1 MIQTIM
7 GLFPG
12 VDTMLS
18 SAGRLRTY
26 DIEEITLLSPVPLE
40 EEERD
45 LIPEKKKDPVK
56 FFTFFGGVAG
66 LFAGALFAVGASI
79 LYPLPRG
86 GRPIA
91 VIPPT
96 LIISFETLIL
106 FGVLGTFAGFLL
118 LSGLIPLKKRPWHNR
133 IGEDRF
139 ALLIRAR
146 EEQMAVIE
154 LALRDGGAEEI
165 IRYEEND

>member
-1 MIQTIM
+1 MTQTII
-7 GLFPG
+7 GLFPH

-18 SAGRLRTY
+18 SARRVRTF
-26 DIEEITLLSPVPLE
+26 DIDEITLLSPVPLE
-40 EEERD
+40 EEEED
-45 LIPEKKKDPVK
+45 LLPEKKSDPVR
-56 FFTFFGGVAG
+56 FYTFFGGLAG

-106 FGVLGTFAGFLL
+106 FGVLATFAGFLI
-118 LSGLIPLKKRPWHNR
+118 LSGLIPSEKRPWHNR

-139 ALLIRAR
+139 AVLIRVKGERVAAI
-146 EEQMAVIE
+146 EEV
-154 LALRDGGAEEI
+154 LRDGGAEEI
-165 IRYEEND
+165 IRLEDND

>member
-1 MIQTIM
+1 MTQTVI
-7 GLFPG
+7 GLFPRM
-12 VDTMLS
+12 DTMLT
-18 SAGRLRTY
+18 SARRVRIY

-40 EEERD
+40 EEAED
-45 LIPEKKKDPVK
+45 LLPEKKKDPVR
-56 FFTFFGGVAG
+56 FYTFFGSLTG
-66 LFAGALFAVGASI
+66 LFAGALFAVGVSI

-106 FGVLGTFAGFLL
+106 FGVLATFAGFLI
-118 LSGLIPLKKRPWHNR
+118 LSGLIPPEKRPWHNR

-139 ALLIRAR
+139 AVLIRVK
-146 EEQMAVIE
+146 EEQMTAIE
-154 LALRDGGAEEI
+154 QALREGGAEEI
-165 IRYEEND
+165 VRIEDND